1 MDFTVVAKVVLYWS
15 SFLVLPLIVIVIYR
29 LGSKRF
35 INRRWNH
42 SLLLVFCFVFCWARF
57 IEPQIIRVEHTV
69 IADTHLGI
77 YKGKKYF
84 SRIVDTINKIDAD
97 IVLIAGD
104 FVHYSNNL
112 ARDFSPLQNINKP
125 TYVVF
130 GNHDAGFPGPDE
142 RAELRDIFIQ
152 NDIDLLENRGVE
164 LNLGPEGKDTNIK
177 LLGLGSHYADNDNTE
192 LLSQYTSDQDVLV
205 LLHNPDS
212 ILTYPVHDVADV
224 TVAGH
229 THCGQIRLPWFYRAV
244 LPTRGNFDKGLSQE
258 ANTQLFVTCGLGE
271 VGLPL
276 RLFNPPVIDVLEIR

>member
-1 MDFTVVAKVVLYWS
+1 MDFTVVAKVILYWS
-15 SFLVLPLIVIVIYR
+15 SFLVLPMIVVVIYR
-29 LGSKRF
+29 LCSKRF
-35 INRRWNH
+35 INRRWSH
-42 SLLLVFCFVFCWARF
+42 TLLLVFCFIFCWARF
-57 IEPQIIRVEHTV
+57 IEPQIIRVEHTEINAGWRQPV
-69 IADTHLGI
+69 TAVLIADTHLGI

-84 SRIVDTINKIDAD
+84 SRIIDIINQIDAD
-97 IVLIAGD
+97 IVLVAGD

-112 ARDFSPLQNINKP
+112 ARDFSPLRNINKP

-152 NDIDLLENRGVE
+152 NDIELLENRGVE
-164 LNLGPEGKDTNIK
+164 LFLGPEGKDTNIK

-229 THCGQIRLPWFYRAV
+229 THCGQILV
-244 LPTRGNFDKGLSQE
+244 
-258 ANTQLFVTCGLGE
+258 
-271 VGLPL
+271 
-276 RLFNPPVIDVLEIR
+276 